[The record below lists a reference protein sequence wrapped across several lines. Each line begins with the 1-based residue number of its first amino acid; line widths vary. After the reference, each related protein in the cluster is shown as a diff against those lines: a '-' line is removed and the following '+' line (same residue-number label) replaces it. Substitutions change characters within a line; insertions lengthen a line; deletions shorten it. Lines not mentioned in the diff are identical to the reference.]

1 MLDRT
6 VPYCNLILRCDYF
19 DRASVSIP
27 DGYSI
32 IHYHCGLQSA
42 WAKLEKDIGDF
53 SSEAEA
59 ESYFTETY
67 LPFPEIVK
75 QRALFLTDPT
85 NNVIGSCIAW
95 HGKRFDKKV
104 SSLHWLVVE
113 ESHHGKGL
121 GRVLF
126 SKAMN
131 LFDDFP
137 VYIHTQPWSWK
148 AILLYLS
155 SGFKLQKKDTFDGY
169 ENQYETGIT
178 VLQSILPAERIR
190 YIIDN
195 TES

>member
-42 WAKLEKDIGDF
+42 WAQLEKDI
-53 SSEAEA
+53 
-59 ESYFTETY
+59 
-67 LPFPEIVK
+67 
-75 QRALFLTDPT
+75 LFLTDPA

-95 HGKRFDKKV
+95 HDKRFDKIV

-155 SGFKLQKKDTFDGY
+155 SGFKLQKKDTFNGY

-178 VLQSILPAERIR
+178 ILQSILPAEQIR